1 MNREFSRFIGDLF
14 DFVADRWMLFAIVG
28 AIGFLFGPSLLVWL
42 DRKQRLPRP
51 LVWVY
56 SVTIV
61 PVLLLFMLVLAN
73 PQNYCNDPLPH
84 DDFRI
89 FYPLIIPLVP
99 LYVHCIRSEHVGHP
113 YLFGF
118 ILLALSLGVFALT
131 VGYEVFHLAYQS
143 AQGHGVVYS
152 GARAWECAYVNPSS
166 QTSARSVVRT
176 ATLLFM
182 IGQTLVLAAARF
194 KKRTPMLGSS
204 SPDAQS

>member
-73 PQNYCNDPLPH
+73 PQSYCNDPCLTM
-84 DDFRI
+84 I
-89 FYPLIIPLVP
+89 FESF
-99 LYVHCIRSEHVGHP
+99 IR
-113 YLFGF
+113 
-118 ILLALSLGVFALT
+118 
-131 VGYEVFHLAYQS
+131 
-143 AQGHGVVYS
+143 
-152 GARAWECAYVNPSS
+152 
-166 QTSARSVVRT
+166 
-176 ATLLFM
+176 
-182 IGQTLVLAAARF
+182 
-194 KKRTPMLGSS
+194 
-204 SPDAQS
+204 